1 MEMDTSLNVCK
12 IKVIGVG
19 GAGSNAVNRMIRMNV
34 SSAEFYAVNTDKQA
48 LLISEVPDRNRIQIG
63 IETTKGLGAGS
74 NPEIGERAAEES
86 KDELEAII
94 KGTDLLFI
102 AAGMGG
108 GTGTGAAPIIARIA
122 RELGVVSVAVVTKPF
137 LFEGKKR
144 EDNAKDGIQNLLK
157 YVDTIIIIPNEKLF
171 EALPSDTSMPE
182 ALKFADDTLRQGV
195 CGIADLIA
203 TPSLIN
209 LDFADV
215 KTIISGQGLA
225 HMGIGQAKGDKRI
238 IEAVRQAV
246 ASPLLETT
254 IEGAR
259 GVILNITGGKDLSLG
274 QVREAAQLVQGVID
288 DSANIIFGANI
299 DPTLQEEV
307 VITLIATGF
316 VMTNTNNN
324 SNNNAKKAMIDEKL
338 SNMTG
343 SKEEASYSNSN
354 EFNRKPEVIDL
365 EDDAD
370 DNYYE
375 DEEQHPVETIE
386 YQENK
391 RTVPVFIS
399 RLFGGGKK
407 R

>member
-1 MEMDTSLNVCK
+1 MSL
-12 IKVIGVG
+12 
-19 GAGSNAVNRMIRMNV
+19 A
-34 SSAEFYAVNTDKQA
+34 QA
-48 LLISEVPDRNRIQIG
+48 
-63 IETTKGLGAGS
+63 
-74 NPEIGERAAEES
+74 
-86 KDELEAII
+86 
-94 KGTDLLFI
+94 
-102 AAGMGG
+102 
-108 GTGTGAAPIIARIA
+108 
-122 RELGVVSVAVVTKPF
+122 
-137 LFEGKKR
+137 
-144 EDNAKDGIQNLLK
+144 
-157 YVDTIIIIPNEKLF
+157 
-171 EALPSDTSMPE
+171 
-182 ALKFADDTLRQGV
+182 
-195 CGIADLIA
+195 A
-203 TPSLIN
+203 T
-209 LDFADV
+209 V
-215 KTIISGQGLA
+215 
-225 HMGIGQAKGDKRI
+225 
-238 IEAVRQAV
+238 
-246 ASPLLETT
+246 
-254 IEGAR
+254 
-259 GVILNITGGKDLSLG
+259 
-274 QVREAAQLVQGVID
+274 
-288 DSANIIFGANI
+288 IFGANI